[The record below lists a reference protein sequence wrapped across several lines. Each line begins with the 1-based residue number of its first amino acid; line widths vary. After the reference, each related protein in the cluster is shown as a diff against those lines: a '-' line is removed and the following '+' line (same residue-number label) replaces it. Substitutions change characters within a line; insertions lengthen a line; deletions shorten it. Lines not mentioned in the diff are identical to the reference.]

1 VTHAAC
7 FVELLQRRRHMGLSA
22 YACFVDLKKAYNMVP
37 HEAMKA
43 KLCHFGERNGR
54 CRQVLQVPLGGVSSK
69 HHPGLSRQWEIC
81 RLHGRFRF
89 GPRSLPEMSF
99 VLCHV

>member
-54 CRQVLQVPLGGVSSK
+54 CRQVPAGATGSSWRCIIEA
-69 HHPGLSRQWEIC
+69 PSGFE
-81 RLHGRFRF
+81 
-89 GPRSLPEMSF
+89 
-99 VLCHV
+99 